1 MPGAR
6 ADSLG
11 LRWEEK
17 LDRDMG
23 IFMNQII
30 LDQNWE
36 KLMGSL
42 YSLGNCGCVPT
53 AYSSKA
59 IRNPRIHPWLFIYI
73 STISIPET
81 IYPISVSF
89 ENSSFTNSSHK
100 SKNPLKEEESLI
112 AESGNTNR
120 NSVIKFIQR
129 EIDIIQREREYLS
142 GVVIVFVNPQSAPCG
157 EK

>member
-6 ADSLG
+6 ADSLR

-42 YSLGNCGCVPT
+42 SLYSLGKCGCAPT
-53 AYSSKA
+53 AYSSQA

-100 SKNPLKEEESLI
+100 SKNPLKVEES
-112 AESGNTNR
+112 GYT
-120 NSVIKFIQR
+120 
-129 EIDIIQREREYLS
+129 
-142 GVVIVFVNPQSAPCG
+142 
-157 EK
+157 